1 MIYIHGSIFNN
12 LLTYNLTKFV
22 IVFSYELEDTGI
34 LLVKIPFFK
43 NPQKS
48 FQKTKLQQSIEN

>member
-1 MIYIHGSIFNN
+1 MHMIYIHGSIFNN

-48 FQKTKLQQSIEN
+48 FQKTKL